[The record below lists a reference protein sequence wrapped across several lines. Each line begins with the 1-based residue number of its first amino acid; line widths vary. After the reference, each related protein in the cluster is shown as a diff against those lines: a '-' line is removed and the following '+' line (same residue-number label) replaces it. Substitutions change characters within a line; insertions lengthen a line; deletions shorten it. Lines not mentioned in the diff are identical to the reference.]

1 MCTRT
6 DALDWAGQR
15 SAVNPLSIARVVTEG
30 TIVGAVGAVSFAIVH
45 AMLIVPI
52 WSRIP
57 GGMVQ
62 AVPAGIALAW
72 AFERLA
78 RARNWRTA
86 THGAI
91 FGAVLFLTLLPG
103 TVFANTLR
111 LAGAHPGDWPG
122 TIGTLAIAAISGGF
136 AGWILTRERR
146 ASRAH
151 AIATVVLTAAAG
163 GPVPVV
169 NSARA
174 AWLFIGFVP
183 ICVAAGTAT
192 TLARRIVRKDM
203 S

>member
-1 MCTRT
+1 MCTRAH
-6 DALDWAGQR
+6 ALAWADQR
-15 SAVNPLSIARVVTEG
+15 SAVNLARIARVVTEG
-30 TIVGAVGAVSFAIVH
+30 TIVGTVGAVSFAIVH

-72 AFERLA
+72 AFEQVVQA
-78 RARNWRTA
+78 RHWRTA
-86 THGAI
+86 THGAV
-91 FGAVLFLTLLPG
+91 FGAVLFLALVPG

-111 LAGAHPGDWPG
+111 LAGAHPGEWPG
-122 TIGTLAIAAISGGF
+122 TIGTLTIAATSGGF

-146 ASRAH
+146 VSRAL
-151 AIATVVLTAAAG
+151 AIATLVLTAAAG

-169 NSARA
+169 NSVRA
-174 AWLFIGFVP
+174 AWLFVGFLP
-183 ICVAAGTAT
+183 ICLVAGTAAAF
-192 TLARRIVRKDM
+192 ARRIVRKDM